1 MFPPPGVSGGDD
13 GDVFGHPVVQTL
25 VDLAGGAGARVVAQP
40 HPQCLPRP
48 TGEVVAHKCQQTVH
62 TDNEWFYIFR
72 TSRPIGCSQ
81 LIKGVAVH
89 NFYHDCICIDMNFHL
104 HKYAIA

>member
-48 TGEVVAHKCQQTVH
+48 TGEVVAHKRQQTVH

-81 LIKGVAVH
+81 LRELQFTDVIMIVYVDICNLNVH
-89 NFYHDCICIDMNFHL
+89 V
-104 HKYAIA
+104 